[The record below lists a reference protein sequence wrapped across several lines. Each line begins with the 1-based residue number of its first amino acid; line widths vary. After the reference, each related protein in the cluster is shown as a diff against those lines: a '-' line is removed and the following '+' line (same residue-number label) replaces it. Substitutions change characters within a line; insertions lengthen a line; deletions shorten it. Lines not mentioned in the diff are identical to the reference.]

1 MNLINFNYADYVL
14 KNVEEASNSGVELR
28 YKWTN
33 NFVDGSLMLRRQNPQ
48 DHNRNQLLRR
58 SKQSAS
64 LNLSKNI
71 SGYQLNFNVSTFD
84 KRKDFGDIS
93 LPGYALININS
104 KKNLT
109 EKLSLSIKIENL
121 ADKDYF
127 TAATA
132 NGYYLNQ
139 DRSLWLKVVYN
150 LR

>member
-1 MNLINFNYADYVL
+1 
-14 KNVEEASNSGVELR
+14 
-28 YKWTN
+28 
-33 NFVDGSLMLRRQNPQ
+33 MLRRQNPQ
-48 DHNRNQLLRR
+48 DQNQNQLLRR

-64 LNLSKNI
+64 LNLSKNM

-84 KRKDFGDIS
+84 KRKDFGNIS

-109 EKLSLSIKIENL
+109 EKLSLSVKIENL

-132 NGYYLNQ
+132 NGYYLHQ